1 MNCYECVNQGLTSDA
16 VAVCRLCGAAV
27 CTAHVRTEPLQIREA
42 ANPGKVVHDRPARQ
56 LTCVVCSAAE
66 ESR

>member
-1 MNCYECVNQGLTSDA
+1 MNCYECAIQGLTAEA
-16 VAVCRLCGAAV
+16 VAVCHLCGAAV
-27 CTAHVRTEPLQIREA
+27 CTDHVRTESVQLREA
-42 ANPGKVVHDRPARQ
+42 ANPGKVIHDRPARR